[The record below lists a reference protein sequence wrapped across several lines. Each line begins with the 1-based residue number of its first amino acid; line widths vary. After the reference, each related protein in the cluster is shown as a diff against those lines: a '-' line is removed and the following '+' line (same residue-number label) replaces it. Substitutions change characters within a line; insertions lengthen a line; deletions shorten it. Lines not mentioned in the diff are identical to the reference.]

1 MENEVHIFDDIID
14 LNYQEQIKT
23 TLLENDFPWYYI
35 HDVTNPYVN
44 KQQSPG
50 FQHNLVLEYGQE
62 NSPHHILFENLIK
75 ICCAKFNRQ
84 SVEVIKGR
92 CFLQLPLNLKNND
105 VDMPHT
111 DTHHNHIVILYYALD
126 SDGDTII
133 YNEKIKSDNYTVKK
147 RVTPKQGRVV
157 IFDGGLFHTAEQPI
171 NNTRCIVNYNV
182 N

>member
-23 TLLENDFPWYYI
+23 TLLENDFAWYYI
-35 HDVTNPYVN
+35 GDVTNPYVN
-44 KQQSPG
+44 EQQRPG

-75 ICCAKFNRQ
+75 NCCSKFNRQ

-133 YNEKIKSDNYTVKK
+133 NNEKIKSDNYTIKK

-171 NNTRCIVNYNV
+171 NSSRCIVNYNV

>member
-23 TLLENDFPWYYI
+23 TLLENDFAWYYI
-35 HDVTNPYVN
+35 GDVTNPYVN
-44 KQQSPG
+44 EQQRPG

-133 YNEKIKSDNYTVKK
+133 YGPNGEIVDRASPKANRLIIFKGNQPHTGCSPNKTKCRILINSNFETEK
-147 RVTPKQGRVV
+147 
-157 IFDGGLFHTAEQPI
+157 L
-171 NNTRCIVNYNV
+171 
-182 N
+182 

>member
-44 KQQSPG
+44 KQQRPG

-75 ICCAKFNRQ
+75 ICCGKFNRQ

-92 CFLQLPLNLKNND
+92 CFLQLPLNFAYF
-105 VDMPHT
+105 
-111 DTHHNHIVILYYALD
+111 YY
-126 SDGDTII
+126 
-133 YNEKIKSDNYTVKK
+133 
-147 RVTPKQGRVV
+147 
-157 IFDGGLFHTAEQPI
+157 
-171 NNTRCIVNYNV
+171 
-182 N
+182 

>member
-23 TLLENDFPWYYI
+23 TLLENDFAWYYI
-35 HDVTNPYVN
+35 GDVTNPYVN
-44 KQQSPG
+44 EQQRPG

-75 ICCAKFNRQ
+75 NCCSKFNRQ

-133 YNEKIKSDNYTVKK
+133 YNEKTKSGNYTIKK

-157 IFDGGLFHTAEQPI
+157 MFDGGLFHTAEQPI
-171 NNTRCIVNYNV
+171 NSSRCIVNYNV

>member
-1 MENEVHIFDDIID
+1 MENEVHIFDNIID

-23 TLLENDFPWYYI
+23 TLLENDFQWYYI

-44 KQQSPG
+44 EQQSLG

-105 VDMPHT
+105 VDMFSI

-133 YNEKIKSDNYTVKK
+133 YNEKNKVITIQLKK
-147 RVTPKQGRVV
+147 ELRLNKV
-157 IFDGGLFHTAEQPI
+157 EW
-171 NNTRCIVNYNV
+171 
-182 N
+182 

>member
-23 TLLENDFPWYYI
+23 TLLENDFAWYYI
-35 HDVTNPYVN
+35 GDVTNPYVN
-44 KQQSPG
+44 EQQRPG

-75 ICCAKFNRQ
+75 NCCSKFNRQ

-133 YNEKIKSDNYTVKK
+133 YNEKTKSGNYTIKK

-171 NNTRCIVNYNV
+171 NSSRCIVNYNV

>member
-1 MENEVHIFDDIID
+1 
-14 LNYQEQIKT
+14 
-23 TLLENDFPWYYI
+23 
-35 HDVTNPYVN
+35 
-44 KQQSPG
+44 
-50 FQHNLVLEYGQE
+50 
-62 NSPHHILFENLIK
+62 
-75 ICCAKFNRQ
+75 
-84 SVEVIKGR
+84 
-92 CFLQLPLNLKNND
+92 
-105 VDMPHT
+105 MPHT